1 SADIFEAI
9 LSFLSAKHFSRIPAT
24 CSLPINKMPVSA
36 AQQLAELILQA
47 VKDIEADTATRIPGA
62 QTTDINLPTVAAED
76 HLEATPH
83 RRAALRTLKG
93 ATHQLLATLMPAGL
107 HVQELHYSHFQTTA
121 LDIAARARIADL
133 IYSIDPDS
141 TKGGV
146 HVAILAEKAG
156 MDPRKLSHVLRF
168 LAIRNVFVE
177 EKLDH
182 FNNNRHS
189 FPLRTDSANT
199 IWNALGHLK
208 EEIGLPAFV
217 ELPEVLLDKEGGRAL
232 SWDHAES
239 AFQKYYEPGCDFFEF
254 LARSKDGYRAERFG
268 KTMIELSRSSGTGEA
283 HYKGYDWEKLGP
295 NGTLIDV
302 GGGIGGPAYHITTY
316 LPGWKIVVQD
326 RPEVVKDGKEHY
338 KKIASKANVEFEEA
352 DFFKEQPPHRAQEV
366 DVYFLRH
373 ILHDWPAKACVEILT
388 QLRKAAKPT
397 SRLLIAETGLEP
409 PLLDRQSPILANG
422 GMATFLSH
430 NFSLAMM
437 TLFNGEERSTQ
448 QFTEIFGK
456 AGWKLESV
464 STLTTV
470 LDRFIF
476 EGVPDPSWKQ

>member
-1 SADIFEAI
+1 
-9 LSFLSAKHFSRIPAT
+9 
-24 CSLPINKMPVSA
+24 MPVSA

-47 VKDIEADTATRIPGA
+47 VKDIEADTATQIPGA

-76 HLEATPH
+76 DLEATPH

-93 ATHQLLATLMPAGL
+93 ATHQLLATLSPAGL
-107 HVQELHYSHFQTTA
+107 YVQELHHTYLQTTA
-121 LDIAARARIADL
+121 LDIASRARIADL
-133 IYSIDPDS
+133 IYSIDADS
-141 TKGGV
+141 NKGGV
-146 HVAILAEKAG
+146 HVEILAEKAG
-156 MDPRKLSHVLRF
+156 MDSRKLTHVLRF

-182 FNNNRHS
+182 FSNNRHS

-199 IWNALGHLK
+199 MWNALGHLR
-208 EEIGLPAFV
+208 EELGVPAFV

-232 SWDHAES
+232 SWDHAHS

-268 KTMIELSRSSGTGEA
+268 KTMIELSRSSGTEEA

-295 NGTLIDV
+295 NGILID
-302 GGGIGGPAYHITTY
+302 
-316 LPGWKIVVQD
+316 IVVQD

-422 GMATFLSH
+422 GMATSVSH
-430 NFSLAMM
+430 NLNLSMM
-437 TLFNGEERSTQ
+437 TLFNGEERGTQ
-448 QFTEIFGK
+448 EFTEIFGE

>member
-1 SADIFEAI
+1 
-9 LSFLSAKHFSRIPAT
+9 
-24 CSLPINKMPVSA
+24 MPVSA

-47 VKDIEADTATRIPGA
+47 VKDIEADTATQIPGA

-76 HLEATPH
+76 DLEATPH

-93 ATHQLLATLMPAGL
+93 ATHQLLATLSPAGL
-107 HVQELHYSHFQTTA
+107 YVQELHHTYLQTTA
-121 LDIAARARIADL
+121 LDIASRARIADL
-133 IYSIDPDS
+133 IYSIDADS
-141 TKGGV
+141 NKGGV
-146 HVAILAEKAG
+146 HVEILAEKAG
-156 MDPRKLSHVLRF
+156 MDSRKLTHVLRF

-182 FNNNRHS
+182 FSNNRHS

-199 IWNALGHLK
+199 MWNALGHLR
-208 EEIGLPAFV
+208 EELGVPAFV

-232 SWDHAES
+232 SWDHAHS

-268 KTMIELSRSSGTGEA
+268 KTM
-283 HYKGYDWEKLGP
+283 
-295 NGTLIDV
+295 
-302 GGGIGGPAYHITTY
+302 
-316 LPGWKIVVQD
+316 
-326 RPEVVKDGKEHY
+326 HY

-422 GMATFLSH
+422 GMATSVSH
-430 NFSLAMM
+430 NLNLSMM
-437 TLFNGEERSTQ
+437 TLFNGEERGTQ
-448 QFTEIFGK
+448 EFTEIFGE

>member
-1 SADIFEAI
+1 
-9 LSFLSAKHFSRIPAT
+9 
-24 CSLPINKMPVSA
+24 MPVSA
-36 AQQLAELILQA
+36 AQKLAELILQA
-47 VKDIEADTATRIPGA
+47 VKDIEADTATQIPGA

-76 HLEATPH
+76 DLEATPL

-107 HVQELHYSHFQTTA
+107 HVQELHYSHLQTTA
-121 LDIAARARIADL
+121 LDVAARARIADL

-156 MDPRKLSHVLRF
+156 MDSRKLTHVLRF

-177 EKLDH
+177 EKPDH
-182 FNNNRHS
+182 FSNNRHS

-199 IWNALGHLK
+199 LWNALGHLK

-232 SWDHAES
+232 SWDHTHS
-239 AFQKYYEPGCDFFEF
+239 AFQKYYQPGCDYFEF
-254 LARSKDGYRAERFG
+254 LARSKDGYRAKRFG
-268 KTMIELSRSSGTGEA
+268 KTMIELSRASGIGEA
-283 HYKGYDWEKLGP
+283 HYKGYDWEKLGAEWDP
-295 NGTLIDV
+295 DRCW
-302 GGGIGGPAYHITTY
+302 
-316 LPGWKIVVQD
+316 GWKIVVQD

-338 KKIASKANVEFEEA
+338 KKIASKANLEFEEV

-366 DVYFLRH
+366 DVYFCDKFYMIGLPR
-373 ILHDWPAKACVEILT
+373 PASKFLT

-397 SRLLIAETGLEP
+397 SRLLIAEIGLEP

-430 NFSLAMM
+430 NFSLSMM
-437 TLFNGEERSTQ
+437 TVFNSEERSTQ

-464 STLTTV
+464 STLPQSWIASSLKACRT
-470 LDRFIF
+470 LPGSSEDRRSFL
-476 EGVPDPSWKQ
+476 PQSSM

>member
-1 SADIFEAI
+1 
-9 LSFLSAKHFSRIPAT
+9 
-24 CSLPINKMPVSA
+24 MPVSA
-36 AQQLAELILQA
+36 AQKLAELILQA
-47 VKDIEADTATRIPGA
+47 VKDIEADTATQIPGA

-76 HLEATPH
+76 DLEATPL

-107 HVQELHYSHFQTTA
+107 HVQELHYSHLQTTA
-121 LDIAARARIADL
+121 LDVAARARIADL

-156 MDPRKLSHVLRF
+156 MDSRKLTHVLRF

-177 EKLDH
+177 EKPDH
-182 FNNNRHS
+182 FSNNRHS

-199 IWNALGHLK
+199 LWNALGHLK

-232 SWDHAES
+232 SWDHTHS
-239 AFQKYYEPGCDFFEF
+239 AFQKYYQPGCDYFEF
-254 LARSKDGYRAERFG
+254 LARSKDGYRAKRFG
-268 KTMIELSRSSGTGEA
+268 KTMIELSRASGIGEA

-295 NGTLIDV
+295 NGILIDV
-302 GGGIGGPAYHITTY
+302 GGGIGGHAYHIATY
-316 LPGWKIVVQD
+316 LPSWKIVVQD

-338 KKIASKANVEFEEA
+338 KKIASKANLEFEEV

-366 DVYFLRH
+366 DVYFLRQ

-397 SRLLIAETGLEP
+397 SRLLIAEIGLEP

-430 NFSLAMM
+430 NFSLSMM
-437 TLFNGEERSTQ
+437 TVFNSEERSTQ